1 MAHPSSHTLSTC
13 RRLLA
18 VLAGGFLGTLARAGL
33 SLLFQSWWG
42 KGWPVDILLINVSGA
57 FLLALVTVLA
67 DATFLVGPTRRLF
80 LTTGFLGAYTTFSSL
95 ALGEVLL
102 LGKAAWL
109 AALGYMAL
117 SLLGGLAAVLVGN
130 WAGQRVV
137 ARLRTR
143 AGLSSMRR
151 EEQQAEKA
159 QAGQRDLL
167 SSPRRSE

>member
-1 MAHPSSHTLSTC
+1 MTRTPSHTLSTH

-42 KGWPVDILLINVSGA
+42 KGWPVDILLINGSGA
-57 FLLALVTVLA
+57 FLLALVTTLA

-80 LTTGFLGAYTTFSSL
+80 LATGLLGAYTTFSSL

-102 LGKAAWL
+102 LGRAAWL
-109 AALGYMAL
+109 GALGYMAL
-117 SLLGGLAAVLVGN
+117 SLLGGMVAVLLGN
-130 WAGQRVV
+130 
-137 ARLRTR
+137 
-143 AGLSSMRR
+143 
-151 EEQQAEKA
+151 
-159 QAGQRDLL
+159 QAGQIIVARFRHRAGPASVRRKEQPAENTLADQQDLL

>member
-1 MAHPSSHTLSTC
+1 MTRTSSHTLSTR

-42 KGWPVDILLINVSGA
+42 NGWPVDILVINVSGA
-57 FLLALVTVLA
+57 FLLALVTLLA
-67 DATFLVGPTRRLF
+67 DATFLLGPTRRLF
-80 LTTGFLGAYTTFSSL
+80 LTTGLLGAYTTFSSL

-102 LGKAAWL
+102 LGRAAWL

-117 SLLGGLAAVLVGN
+117 SLLGGMAAVLVGN
-130 WAGQRVV
+130 RTGQMVV
-137 ARLRTR
+137 ARLRHR
-143 AGLSSMRR
+143 AGLSSVRR
-151 EEQQAEKA
+151 ERQQVEKV